1 MLNDMHVLATTDTS
15 IEIGFIS
22 QGGSPGKGG
31 TFIQRSRA
39 VGAADKAF
47 FHTTGNHGVIRDFF
61 GISDEDEERIVAFI
75 DDEAARR
82 IARL

>member
-1 MLNDMHVLATTDTS
+1 MLNDMQVTAVTDTS
-15 IEIGFIS
+15 VEIGFAS

-47 FHTTGNHGVIRDFF
+47 FHTTGNHGIVRDFF
-61 GISDEDEERIVAFI
+61 GVSDEDEDLIVAFI
-75 DDEAARR
+75 DEN
-82 IARL
+82 